1 MLHLVLVENDQ
12 KTFKAALDAEMA
24 KPIKHFEGELLKI
37 RTGRAH
43 TSLIEDIMVSCY
55 GGTTIVPL
63 KQVASLA
70 APDARLI
77 TIQPWDT
84 TTMGDIERAL
94 NTSDLGLRPANDGN
108 MIKIVLPEM
117 SSSRREELV
126 KVLHKKLEECRV
138 EVRNV
143 RKEFQNLVRD
153 SKKDKKISEDFQDRL
168 LDVLQKG
175 TDSSIEFAEKLGA
188 KKEHE
193 ITSF

>member
-1 MLHLVLVENDQ
+1 MLNLVLVENDQ
-12 KTFKAALDAEMA
+12 KTFKSALDAEMA
-24 KPIKHFEGELLKI
+24 KPLKHFEGELLKI

-55 GGTTIVPL
+55 GGTTVVPL

-77 TIQPWDT
+77 TVQPWDT

-94 NTSDLGLRPANDGN
+94 NTSDLGLRPANDGS
-108 MIKIVLPEM
+108 MIKIILPEM

-175 TDSSIEFAEKLGA
+175 TDSSIEIAEKLGA